1 MASLALCR
9 LGGARAS
16 ATTALPSRSCRPC
29 FPESVPFASLS
40 DLVCRPLQL
49 RKRKALGCAV
59 RGLWVVGEVVPHGRE
74 DRHTERPR
82 ARRPRA
88 LARQVPW
95 SASDPSGCTVLDG
108 CPTLGQDEDP
118 GTPGLLP
125 RQPYQAAQHHD
136 ATDHRHADEETPGHL
151 GAALVTTSLT
161 LVRSELDR
169 VWKTSA

>member
-1 MASLALCR
+1 
-9 LGGARAS
+9 
-16 ATTALPSRSCRPC
+16 
-29 FPESVPFASLS
+29 
-40 DLVCRPLQL
+40 
-49 RKRKALGCAV
+49 
-59 RGLWVVGEVVPHGRE
+59 VPHGRE

-118 GTPGLLP
+118 GTPGLLL